1 MNSRAGSRAA
11 ISSSRSGR
19 VRLRG
24 WTTCGITRR
33 PSTLGPGPEASLDVF
48 DPGVELGDVLS
59 ERREVALENIA
70 PNPLVSEQ
78 GLDAPKRLGD
88 RVVLL
93 LEAFEAPIDLV
104 EVAEE
109 LCAKFVES
117 AVDGVEAPIHGLEAL
132 TDDLEALVDGVEAP
146 VDGLETPID
155 GLETLAEEQDEL
167 LVLRRRHASI
177 STLPGPK
184 LQVCRV
190 VDSRTGPLR
199 KPAARV
205 SVLDSSARAALPCAP
220 WPGST
225 RSSWSRPI
233 GSRHIST
240 TRRCACWNARRSSTL
255 CLRAAIA
262 PSRGVPRGRPG
273 TSRAAAS
280 PTSPTISATVRRP
293 CSTRCR
299 RTSRWRR

>member
-132 TDDLEALVDGVEAP
+132 TDDLEALVDGVEALVDGVEAP
-146 VDGLETPID
+146 VDGLEAPVD
-155 GLETLAEEQDEL
+155 GLETLAEEQDKL

-190 VDSRTGPLR
+190 VDTRDGAPAKTSRTR
-199 KPAARV
+199 Q
-205 SVLDSSARAALPCAP
+205 
-220 WPGST
+220 
-225 RSSWSRPI
+225 RP
-233 GSRHIST
+233 
-240 TRRCACWNARRSSTL
+240 
-255 CLRAAIA
+255 
-262 PSRGVPRGRPG
+262 
-273 TSRAAAS
+273 
-280 PTSPTISATVRRP
+280 
-293 CSTRCR
+293 
-299 RTSRWRR
+299 

>member
-24 WTTCGITRR
+24 LTTCGITRR

-48 DPGVELGDVLS
+48 DPGVELGNVLS

-70 PNPLVSEQ
+70 PNPLVGEQ

-93 LEAFEAPIDLV
+93 LEAFQAPIDLV
-104 EVAEE
+104 EVTEE
-109 LCAKFVES
+109 LCAKFIES
-117 AVDGVEAPIHGLEAL
+117 AVDGVEVPIHGLEAL
-132 TDDLEALVDGVEAP
+132 TDDLEALIDGVEAP
-146 VDGLETPID
+146 IDGVEALIDGVEAPID
-155 GLETLAEEQDEL
+155 GLATLAEEPDKL

-190 VDSRTGPLR
+190 VDTRTGPPR
-199 KPAARV
+199 KPAERV
-205 SVLDSSARAALPCAP
+205 SVPNASASC
-220 WPGST
+220 
-225 RSSWSRPI
+225 
-233 GSRHIST
+233 
-240 TRRCACWNARRSSTL
+240 C
-255 CLRAAIA
+255 
-262 PSRGVPRGRPG
+262 
-273 TSRAAAS
+273 
-280 PTSPTISATVRRP
+280 
-293 CSTRCR
+293 
-299 RTSRWRR
+299 

>member
-24 WTTCGITRR
+24 LATSSITRR

-48 DPGVELGDVLS
+48 DPGVEQGNVLS
-59 ERREVALENIA
+59 ERGEVPLENIA
-70 PNPLVSEQ
+70 PDSLVGQE

-88 RVVLL
+88 GVVLL
-93 LEAFEAPIDLV
+93 LEAFQAPIDLV
-104 EVAEE
+104 EVTEE
-109 LCAKFVES
+109 LCAKFIES
-117 AVDGVEAPIHGLEAL
+117 LIDGVEALI
-132 TDDLEALVDGVEAP
+132 
-146 VDGLETPID
+146 DGLEEPID
-155 GLETLAEEQDEL
+155 GLETLAEEQDKL

-205 SVLDSSARAALPCAP
+205 SVLDSSAGAALPCAP

-255 CLRAAIA
+255 GLRAAIA

-293 CSTRCR
+293 CST
-299 RTSRWRR
+299 

>member
-48 DPGVELGDVLS
+48 DPGVELGNVLS

-70 PNPLVSEQ
+70 PNPLVGEQ

-146 VDGLETPID
+146 VDGLEAPID
-155 GLETLAEEQDEL
+155 GLETLAEEQDKL

-190 VDSRTGPLR
+190 VDTRTGPPR
-199 KPAARV
+199 KPAERV
-205 SVLDSSARAALPCAP
+205 SVPNASASLTPLR
-220 WPGST
+220 
-225 RSSWSRPI
+225 
-233 GSRHIST
+233 
-240 TRRCACWNARRSSTL
+240 ARRYPARHGL
-255 CLRAAIA
+255 DHPA
-262 PSRGVPRGRPG
+262 VPGRD
-273 TSRAAAS
+273 RLA
-280 PTSPTISATVRRP
+280 R
-293 CSTRCR
+293 
-299 RTSRWRR
+299 

>member
-24 WTTCGITRR
+24 LATSSITRR

-48 DPGVELGDVLS
+48 DPGVEHGNVLS
-59 ERREVALENIA
+59 ERGEVALENIA
-70 PNPLVSEQ
+70 PNPLVDQ
-78 GLDAPKRLGD
+78 HGLDTPKRLGD
-88 RVVLL
+88 GVVLL
-93 LEAFEAPIDLV
+93 LEAFQAPIDLV
-104 EVAEE
+104 EVTEE

-117 AVDGVEAPIHGLEAL
+117 AVDGVEVPIHGLEAL
-132 TDDLEALVDGVEAP
+132 TDDLEALIDGVEAP
-146 VDGLETPID
+146 IDGVEALIDGVEALIDGVEALIDGVEALIDGVEAPID
-155 GLETLAEEQDEL
+155 GLETLAEEQDKL

-205 SVLDSSARAALPCAP
+205 SVLDSSAGAALPCAP

-225 RSSWSRPI
+225 RSSWS
-233 GSRHIST
+233 S
-240 TRRCACWNARRSSTL
+240 
-255 CLRAAIA
+255 
-262 PSRGVPRGRPG
+262 
-273 TSRAAAS
+273 
-280 PTSPTISATVRRP
+280 
-293 CSTRCR
+293 
-299 RTSRWRR
+299 